1 MPASI
6 NASPARKRPLSPD
19 PEGRRPPLEQL
30 LYRPKEAAQMLGIGR
45 ATLYDLMRSGRIRS
59 VKDGGMRF
67 ITLDA
72 LRAYV
77 RQLEDQADEVA

>member
-1 MPASI
+1 MD
-6 NASPARKRPLSPD
+6 K
-19 PEGRRPPLEQL
+19 L

-59 VKDGGMRF
+59 VKDGSMRF

-77 RQLEDQADEVA
+77 RQLEDQADKVA